1 MGRTKV
7 TVGIEKIIDLY
18 KSGKSLEEIGKIFG
32 VSRQAVHQK
41 LQRAGFA
48 IMDAK
53 KSLKIKKNKTWKLL
67 ADEVLIESCNRKVK
81 EIWDKKRLA
90 EMKLLNIKNLRVGL
104 INNFKNTL
112 NEVLS
117 LCELSLGHERTQ
129 RIALKEISEVVKE
142 QLKALENCRNIINEE
157 V

>member
-1 MGRTKV
+1 MGKTKV
-7 TVGIEKIIDLY
+7 TIEVEKVIDLY

-32 VSRQAVHQK
+32 VSKQAIHQK

-53 KSLKIKKNKTWKLL
+53 KALKVKKNKTWKLL
-67 ADEVLIESCNRKVK
+67 ADEVLVESCNRKIK

-90 EMKLLNIKNLRVGL
+90 EMKLLNMKKLRIGL
-104 INNFKNTL
+104 ISNFKDTL

-129 RIALKEISEVVKE
+129 RLALKEINEVVKE
-142 QLKALENCRNIINEE
+142 QLKALENCRNVIKEQ
-157 V
+157 